1 MCRQILAGRLCIMD
15 LKMLNAVRGIAR
27 CSLVLL
33 LLYAVVCAQ
42 TATLSA
48 EHSHNSSQHCCGLCH
63 VGPLPFLQPVVA
75 SALAPG
81 IASTWLVSASYLD
94 SPHEVLL
101 TTGSSRAP
109 PA

>member
-1 MCRQILAGRLCIMD
+1 
-15 LKMLNAVRGIAR
+15 MLNAVRGIAR

-33 LLYAVVCAQ
+33 LLSAVVCAQ
-42 TATLSA
+42 TASLSA

-63 VGPLPFLQPVVA
+63 VGPIPFLQPVVA
-75 SALAPG
+75 AALAP
-81 IASTWLVSASYLD
+81 IVALAWLASASDLD

-101 TTGSSRAP
+101 TAGSSRAP